1 MVYCRHCG
9 AQMDDNAAYCPKC
22 GAAANPEAKQ
32 AVPLES
38 NDIANNK
45 AISILSYLGPL
56 VFIPL
61 FARKNSPFAQ
71 FHAKQGVTLLAL
83 NILCTIVNSLLGM
96 IQFTR
101 GSFFGGFVT
110 YVPWYIQAVRYSL
123 SACVIALAVFGIIH
137 VARGQKKPL
146 PVIGWIKIVK

>member
-9 AQMDDNAAYCPKC
+9 AQMDDNAVFCPHC
-22 GAAANPEAKQ
+22 GAAVNSEVRQ

-38 NDIANNK
+38 DDIVNNK
-45 AISILSYLGPL
+45 GISVLSYLGPL

-83 NILCTIVNSLLGM
+83 NILCTVISSLLEM
-96 IQFTR
+96 MLDTR
-101 GSFFGGFVT
+101 WILLGGFFGAFC
-110 YVPWYIQAVRYSL
+110 IQLIRYSL
-123 SACVIALAVFGIIH
+123 SACVVALAVFGIIH
-137 VARGQKKPL
+137 VVRGQKKPL

>member
-38 NDIANNK
+38 NDIADNK

-101 GSFFGGFVT
+101 GSLFGGFVT
-110 YVPWYIQAVRYSL
+110 YVPWYIQTVRYSRGPGGGP
-123 SACVIALAVFGIIH
+123 VAVLGCSL
-137 VARGQKKPL
+137 VEEVLKSPVRGK
-146 PVIGWIKIVK
+146 GG

>member
-9 AQMDDNAAYCPKC
+9 AQMDDNAVYCPKC
-22 GAAANPEAKQ
+22 GAAANPEVKQ

-38 NDIANNK
+38 NDIADNK

-101 GSFFGGFVT
+101 GSLFGGFVT
-110 YVPWYIQAVRYSL
+110 YVPWYIQTVRYSL

>member
-22 GAAANPEAKQ
+22 GAAANPGAKQ

-38 NDIANNK
+38 NDIADNK

-61 FARKNSPFAQ
+61 FARKSSPFAQ

-83 NILCTIVNSLLGM
+83 NILCTIVNALLGM

-101 GSFFGGFVT
+101 GSLFGGFVT
-110 YVPWYIQAVRYSL
+110 YVPWYIQTVRYSL

>member
-38 NDIANNK
+38 NDIADNK

-101 GSFFGGFVT
+101 GSLFGGFAT
-110 YVPWYIQAVRYSL
+110 YVPWYIQTVRYSL

>member
-38 NDIANNK
+38 NDIADNK

-146 PVIGWIKIVK
+146 PVIGWIKIGK